1 MHITSYSKDPA
12 RAKALGIKGCV
23 IGNTQQNG
31 VQGKKDLVDPE
42 DVEPDGLCHS
52 MPAWMC
58 ADLLNGM
65 QEIDDANEQRGVWA
79 RGQDRGIRLWKAKE
93 GGPAAKLGPGALGT
107 FMEMM
112 AVHSTVMRID
122 DVPRLVELAHHDP
135 QVLLGMIDSLLV
147 LRTQLNAKAAK
158 VELGGSKAVKLRKE
172 LVATNKALVHMTA
185 RRTESAHA
193 REIARQATLKKQTR
207 ALLRTQVR
215 PHCSVQAYTRQLYRL
230 ARPLPQR
237 QSLSV

>member
-65 QEIDDANEQRGVWA
+65 QEIDDANEQRGEWVRA
-79 RGQDRGIRLWKAKE
+79 QDRGVRLWAARE
-93 GGPAAKLGPGALGT
+93 GGPADKLGTGALGT

-112 AVHSTVMRID
+112 AVHSTVMRIE
-122 DVPRLVELAHHDP
+122 DVPRLVKLAQHDP
-135 QVLLGMIDSLLV
+135 RMLLGMFDSLLV

-158 VELGGSKAVKLRKE
+158 VKLGGSKAVELRKE
-172 LVATNKALVHMTA
+172 LVDTNKALVRMTA
-185 RRTESAHA
+185 RRNESARV
-193 REIARQATLKKQTR
+193 REIARQATLEKQTR
-207 ALLRTQVR
+207 ALLRTQAR
-215 PHCSVQAYTRQLYRL
+215 PHCSVQAYTRQLYR
-230 ARPLPQR
+230 
-237 QSLSV
+237 QSVREG